1 MMPIDA
7 VAGVTT
13 LSVDAGTTVIK
24 AVLFDAS
31 GRELLV
37 TRRPTRILSPR
48 PGWSEQDMTE
58 VAEAVFACIAEAVA
72 SSPQPIGR
80 VAVTAQGDGA
90 WMLDRRGAPA
100 RAAVLWNDARA
111 TAIVDRWDRDGVLE
125 RAFRI
130 NGSLG
135 NLGLPHAILRWFL
148 DNDAGALSEVSEV
161 TTCGSFLFFALT
173 GRRGLHPTDASAPW
187 VDAHTGEYSDDLFDL
202 FDLAAVR
209 DLIPPILRDDQQTAA
224 ITEEVAARTGLPAGT
239 SVTLAPYDVVATA
252 LGGGSVSA
260 GSAFCILGTTLC
272 TGVVTSRADTGGPAG
287 GLTLLGDDGLI
298 IRAFPTLAGTGVI
311 EWARGVLAVD
321 DAEAVVALAAQ
332 APPGASGVRVWPY
345 LSPAGERAPFLD
357 PDSRGVIA
365 GLSFESS
372 RADIARAV
380 VEGLAHV
387 IRECLAAVAVQ
398 PRELI
403 VSGGGASSDLWCR
416 AIADV
421 TGIPTVR
428 IDGSQIGA
436 KGAAMCAAVAAGDFD
451 DLRAAART
459 WVVPAQRFDP
469 DAALRALFD
478 ERHADFLATRDA
490 LAPRWHA
497 WAGERA
503 EP

>member
-1 MMPIDA
+1 MRLIDA
-7 VAGVTT
+7 ATGTTT
-13 LSVDAGTTVIK
+13 LSVDAGTTLIK
-24 AVLFDAS
+24 AVLFDES

-58 VAEAVFACIAEAVA
+58 VAEAVFACITEAVA

-111 TAIVDRWDRDGVLE
+111 APIVERWHRDGVLE

-148 DNDAGALSEVSEV
+148 DNDAGALGNVSEV
-161 TTCGSFLFFALT
+161 TTCGGFLFSALT

-187 VDAHTGEYSDDLFDL
+187 VDVRSGEYSDELFDL
-202 FDLAAVR
+202 FDLAEVR
-209 DLIPPILRDDQQTAA
+209 GLVPPILGADQQTAV
-224 ITEEVAARTGLPAGT
+224 ITEEAAARTGLPAGT
-239 SVTLAPYDVVATA
+239 PVTLAPYDVVATA
-252 LGGGSVSA
+252 LGGGSVTT

-272 TGVVTSRADTGGPAG
+272 TGVVTGRVDTGGAAAG
-287 GLTLLGDDGLI
+287 VTLLGADDLV
-298 IRAFPTLAGTGVI
+298 IRAFPTLAGTGVV
-311 EWARGVLAVD
+311 EWMREVLAVD
-321 DAEAVVALAAQ
+321 DAEAVMALAAQ
-332 APPGASGVRVWPY
+332 ASPGASGVRVWPY

-365 GLSFESS
+365 GLSFASS
-372 RADIARAV
+372 RADIARAA

-387 IRECLAAVAVQ
+387 IRECLATAAVR
-398 PRELI
+398 PSELV
-403 VSGGGASSDLWCR
+403 VSGGGAASDLWCR
-416 AIADV
+416 AIAEV

-436 KGAAMCAAVAAGDFD
+436 KGAALCAAVAAGDFA
-451 DLRAAART
+451 DLQTAARS
-459 WVVPAQRFDP
+459 WVVRGEEFAP
-469 DAALRALFD
+469 DDALRTLFD
-478 ERHADFLATRDA
+478 QRHADFLATRVA

-497 WAGERA
+497 WAGEG
-503 EP
+503 EQP